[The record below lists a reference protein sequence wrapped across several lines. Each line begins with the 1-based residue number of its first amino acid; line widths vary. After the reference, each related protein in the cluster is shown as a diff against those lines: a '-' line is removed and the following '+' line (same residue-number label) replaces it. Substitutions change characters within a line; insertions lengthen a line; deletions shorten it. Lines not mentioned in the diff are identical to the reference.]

1 MAKKHECRVCGKS
14 PLTRNEIGRNK
25 KLVNPKMKE
34 FFCLECLAEFLECET
49 DDLIAKIEEFKNEGC
64 TLFG

>member
-1 MAKKHECRVCGKS
+1 
-14 PLTRNEIGRNK
+14 
-25 KLVNPKMKE
+25 MKE